1 VVSRFMS
8 LPWLGTGEHCRR
20 PGPAGEEVVCP
31 GVICLLRLVPGGRDI
46 GVDPLTT
53 ELVID
58 RRLAH
63 G

>member
-1 VVSRFMS
+1 MS
-8 LPWLGTGEHCRR
+8 LPWLAAGEHCRWPR
-20 PGPAGEEVVCP
+20 SAGGKALFP
-31 GVICLLRLVPGGRDI
+31 GVVRVLRLVPGGRDI
-46 GVDPLTT
+46 SVDPLTT

>member
-1 VVSRFMS
+1 
-8 LPWLGTGEHCRR
+8 
-20 PGPAGEEVVCP
+20 VVCP
-31 GVICLLRLVPGGRDI
+31 GMGCLLRLVPGGRDI